1 MSTSLTTETEIR
13 EWAAL
18 RRLPDAHLERWLAL
32 EEPDRAALLE
42 AARRLRLRTGQF
54 VTALELLEEIAVRD
68 PKQGNVAIVLA
79 QDSIRQTFDGAGSVP
94 ERAHAFVEELRAM
107 RFPKLRDT
115 MKRLRDEVAALHL
128 PSGINVV
135 LPHDLA
141 SDELR
146 IEITARGEAELE
158 KLIDAIG
165 RNGDGLKRIAQMLGG
180 EK

>member
-1 MSTSLTTETEIR
+1 
-13 EWAAL
+13 
-18 RRLPDAHLERWLAL
+18 
-32 EEPDRAALLE
+32 
-42 AARRLRLRTGQF
+42 
-54 VTALELLEEIAVRD
+54 
-68 PKQGNVAIVLA
+68 
-79 QDSIRQTFDGAGSVP
+79 
-94 ERAHAFVEELRAM
+94 M

-115 MKRLRDEVAALHL
+115 MKRLRDEVADLHL
-128 PSGINVV
+128 PPGINVV